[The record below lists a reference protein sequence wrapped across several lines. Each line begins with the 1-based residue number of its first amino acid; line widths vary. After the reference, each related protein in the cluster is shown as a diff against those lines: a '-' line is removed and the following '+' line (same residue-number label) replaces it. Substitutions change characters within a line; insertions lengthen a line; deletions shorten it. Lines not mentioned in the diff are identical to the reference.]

1 MIGSVLMKLAKT
13 GFRRNFNFNKNSL
26 TFHMFDF
33 SLSNINTDIPSPLT
47 ILYAL
52 LLSFILSACISFTY
66 EKTTGHNKSPGH
78 FIQSM
83 ILGAIIAAIVAQ
95 AIGDSIGR
103 GLGMLGIL
111 AMIRFR
117 TNLNQP
123 RNMIF
128 IFASLAIG
136 IACGV
141 FAFNIAL
148 YGTLL
153 FCLIAFLMDL
163 SPLSMY
169 PKKIHSLRVT
179 FANNNRIQEN
189 TFIACFNKLNIQAE
203 LIRIEINSAQGKLEK
218 EYFWELKS
226 KVKLDEQNL
235 MDSLMTI
242 EDIKSIRFNM
252 RSEEESI

>member
-1 MIGSVLMKLAKT
+1 
-13 GFRRNFNFNKNSL
+13 
-26 TFHMFDF
+26 MFDF
-33 SLSNINTDIPSPLT
+33 SLSNVNTDQPTPIA

-66 EKTTGHNKSPGH
+66 ERTTGHNRSPGH

-83 ILGAIIAAIVAQ
+83 ILGSIIAAVVAQ
-95 AIGDSIGR
+95 SIGDSIGR

-128 IFASLAIG
+128 IFASLAVG
-136 IACGV
+136 LACGV

-153 FCLIAFLMDL
+153 FCTIAFLMEY
-163 SPLSMY
+163 SPLSNY
-169 PKKIHSLRVT
+169 PKKMHSLRIS
-179 FANNNRIQEN
+179 FEPNDQNSEKNIEDYL
-189 TFIACFNKLNIQAE
+189 NKLSLIKK
-203 LIRIEINSAQGKLEK
+203 IRIKNTYGKSDQKL
-218 EYFWELKS
+218 LLTSTKS
-226 KVKLDEQNL
+226 FRN
-235 MDSLMTI
+235 
-242 EDIKSIRFNM
+242 
-252 RSEEESI
+252 

>member
-1 MIGSVLMKLAKT
+1 
-13 GFRRNFNFNKNSL
+13 
-26 TFHMFDF
+26 MFDF
-33 SLSNINTDIPSPLT
+33 SLSNINTDQPSPLS

-66 EKTTGHNKSPGH
+66 EKTTGHNQSPGH

-83 ILGAIIAAIVAQ
+83 ILGAIIAAVVAQ

-148 YGTLL
+148 YGTFL

-163 SPLSMY
+163 SPLSVY
-169 PKKIHSLRVT
+169 PKKMQSIRIT
-179 FANNNRIQEN
+179 FSTNDRINEN
-189 TFIACFNKLNIQAE
+189 KIMECFNKLDIQSE
-203 LIRIEINSAQGKLEK
+203 LIRIDIDSNPGKLDK
-218 EYFWELKS
+218 EYVWQLKS
-226 KVKLDEQNL
+226 KKSFDEQSL
-235 MDSLMTI
+235 MDSILSV
-242 EDIKSIRFNM
+242 EHVKSLRFNM